1 MKINLINLKNKF
13 AYILIISLLLQFLKA
28 VTPLYMLTL
37 GSIFIISTLVILTT
51 KLNKVS
57 ISHVSIYYLL
67 FLISLIFVALN
78 TLLTFSKYEIDL
90 QSYIIGN
97 IRMWPLPLLPLFL
110 MGLLSK
116 SKKLEIVI
124 NIYILFIFLAA
135 ISIYLQHFL
144 GEFEFFSQSYD
155 KRRMG
160 YENKIDGFASLTGNV
175 TTYGASF
182 YSAIIFIF
190 FHKLNLPLLK
200 SILIS
205 AILGAAILTMSKTG
219 LVMAMLVVFIIFI
232 LSISYK
238 HYRLILYLIIIGLIG
253 SMVFYEYFV
262 AAFITMFV
270 NTFGIEI
277 YNVSIS
283 TTTQWQDFLP
293 RVTDRIF
300 GVFFMATFAD
310 YTLYEKIF
318 GIGLFGGGGAFG
330 FKSGTSHNSFLDL
343 YSMGGVIII
352 FPFLALFLKVQIEL
366 FKSYRKNMGELYLA
380 FFISN
385 CFLFLLY
392 NVNNGAV
399 FHPAISIPFW
409 CSIYF
414 LMHYNKKKHLN

>member
-144 GEFEFFSQSYD
+144 
-155 KRRMG
+155 
-160 YENKIDGFASLTGNV
+160 
-175 TTYGASF
+175 
-182 YSAIIFIF
+182 
-190 FHKLNLPLLK
+190 
-200 SILIS
+200 
-205 AILGAAILTMSKTG
+205 
-219 LVMAMLVVFIIFI
+219 
-232 LSISYK
+232 
-238 HYRLILYLIIIGLIG
+238 
-253 SMVFYEYFV
+253 
-262 AAFITMFV
+262 
-270 NTFGIEI
+270 
-277 YNVSIS
+277 
-283 TTTQWQDFLP
+283 
-293 RVTDRIF
+293 
-300 GVFFMATFAD
+300 
-310 YTLYEKIF
+310 
-318 GIGLFGGGGAFG
+318 
-330 FKSGTSHNSFLDL
+330 
-343 YSMGGVIII
+343 
-352 FPFLALFLKVQIEL
+352 
-366 FKSYRKNMGELYLA
+366 
-380 FFISN
+380 
-385 CFLFLLY
+385 
-392 NVNNGAV
+392 
-399 FHPAISIPFW
+399 
-409 CSIYF
+409 
-414 LMHYNKKKHLN
+414 